1 LLRGVEK
8 IGGDMKSF
16 AGDFK
21 SFAGRLQKFCGAAS
35 KVLRATSK
43 VLRESVISPQ
53 KKHTDYVHLFSAEG
67 AKTPI
72 FVAENPKSPKNVA
85 AE

>member
-1 LLRGVEK
+1 
-8 IGGDMKSF
+8 
-16 AGDFK
+16 
-21 SFAGRLQKFCGAAS
+21 LQKFCGQHEKS
-35 KVLRATSK
+35 FVGDLKGLRAASK

-53 KKHTDYVHLFSAEG
+53 KKHTNYLHIFSAEG

-72 FVAENPKSPKNVA
+72 FVAESPKSPKNVA